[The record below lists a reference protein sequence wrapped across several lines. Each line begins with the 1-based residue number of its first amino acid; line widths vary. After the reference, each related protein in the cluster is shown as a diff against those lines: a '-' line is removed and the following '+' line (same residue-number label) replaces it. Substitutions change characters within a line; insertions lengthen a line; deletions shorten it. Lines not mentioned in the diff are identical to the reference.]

1 MKKSFKPP
9 GFPTG
14 VENIG
19 GGGEGRGESSKFD
32 EWGLSQYMGK
42 GGGLKMLSNVD
53 SKVANY
59 KPASLKI

>member
-19 GGGEGRGESSKFD
+19 GGGGGEGGIF
-32 EWGLSQYMGK
+32 
-42 GGGLKMLSNVD
+42 
-53 SKVANY
+53 
-59 KPASLKI
+59 KI

>member
-19 GGGEGRGESSKFD
+19 GGGGRGESSKFD

-42 GGGLKMLSNVD
+42 GGGLKMLSKVD

>member
-19 GGGEGRGESSKFD
+19 GGGGRGESSKFD
-32 EWGLSQYMGK
+32 EWGLSQYRGK
-42 GGGLKMLSNVD
+42 GGGGLKCCQTLIV
-53 SKVANY
+53 KL
-59 KPASLKI
+59 PTISLQA

>member
-19 GGGEGRGESSKFD
+19 GGG
-32 EWGLSQYMGK
+32 
-42 GGGLKMLSNVD
+42 GGGGGKLQNFMNG
-53 SKVANY
+53 A
-59 KPASLKI
+59 